1 MEKQT
6 STKKL
11 ESDKHNL
18 RIKVLLEKL
27 KNKLRNFSVVDSSA
41 ILVGQVKDVHLDK
54 SRQLNLVIAQADA
67 ASGSHVFLLRSNHI
81 HQVDYPSKS
90 LSLDITKNE
99 IQELPEYRRS
109 QTLARQM
116 SERQSEAVRSSNSPP
131 SQTPE
136 VNPTPSHYAS
146 SYAEHMSAPND
157 FEDNLE
163 SSENEDI
170 SPADSEMSD
179 VVEEEVIR
187 LLEERLVVNLN
198 KRKVGEVIVRKEIE
212 TRMVEVPVQYE
223 KLIVEQ
229 VSPSPKVL
237 AEIDLGQGEIPAP
250 EAIATANQ
258 NSQLAVSGEF
268 SSPKTASLLLDAIA
282 RQLDNGCKSVRIEIL
297 LSDSQH
303 QQVYQEWFD
312 RCSGT

>member
-6 STKKL
+6 SAKKL

-27 KNKLRNFSVVDSSA
+27 RTKLRNFSVQDSSG
-41 ILVGQVKDVHLDK
+41 ILVGQVKDVYLDK
-54 SRQLNLVIAQADA
+54 SRQLNLVISQADA

-99 IQELPEYRRS
+99 IQDLPEYRRS
-109 QTLARQM
+109 QTLARHL
-116 SERQSEAVRSSNSPP
+116 SERQSEAVRASNPPP

-136 VNPTPSHYAS
+136 VNPKPSYYAS
-146 SYAEHMSAPND
+146 SYAEQMSAPNE

-163 SSENEDI
+163 SSQNEEI
-170 SPADSEMSD
+170 SPADSETAD

-198 KRKVGEVIVRKEIE
+198 KRKVGEVVVRKEIE

-237 AEIDLGQGEIPAP
+237 AEIDLGQGEIPTP
-250 EAIATANQ
+250 EAIAAANP
-258 NSQLAVSGEF
+258 NSQLTVSGEF
-268 SSPKTASLLLDAIA
+268 TSPKTASLLLDAIA
-282 RQLDNGCKSVRIEIL
+282 RQLNNGCKSVRIEIL